1 MSHLEKALAYAQS
14 HKEANL
20 NELKELLRIPSVSTQ
35 PERKADVNAAAAFVA
50 HALQKAGLEHVQIFP
65 TPLHPIVYGDWLH
78 AGANKPTILI
88 YGHYDV
94 QPAEPFEAWLS
105 PPFEPTIR
113 DNYLVARGSAD
124 DKGQVHLNL
133 KAVEAY
139 LQSSGSLPV
148 NVKFLI
154 EGEEEI
160 GGPSLATFIPDH
172 AELLQADVA
181 LISDTAMI
189 SPSQPAIVYGLRGLH
204 VFFLDVTGPDHDLHS
219 GTYGGVVN
227 NPINALCHIISQLK
241 DAEGRVLIPGF
252 YDRVRPLSDEERG
265 LLVQYP
271 RDEARVRQET
281 NAPQVW
287 GEVDF
292 TVNERMGAR
301 PTLDVNGIIGGYTD
315 AGTKNIIPSTVHAK
329 LSIRLVPDQDPDE
342 IAQLVQ
348 QYVAKIAPPSVTVRV
363 TPRGGAPASITDYSI
378 PAMQAARQVLAQVFG
393 NEPILMREGGSIPVV
408 GQFQQFLGIESIL
421 MGFGLPDDRIHS
433 PNERFYLPNYTQG
446 TETVI
451 RFLAAYGGIE

>member
-35 PERKADVNAAAAFVA
+35 PERKDDVTAAANFVA
-50 HALQKAGLEHVQIFP
+50 HALQKVGLEHVQIFP

-78 AGANKPTILI
+78 AGADKPTVLI

-172 AELLQADVA
+172 KELLQADVA

-227 NPINALCHIISQLK
+227 NPINTLCHIISQLK

-265 LLVQYP
+265 LLAQYP

-287 GEVDF
+287 GEADF

-315 AGTKNIIPSTVHAK
+315 AGTKNIIPSSVHAK

-348 QYVAKIAPPSVTVRV
+348 QYVAKIAPPSVTVQV
-363 TPRGGAPASITDYSI
+363 TPRGGAPASITDYSV
-378 PAMQAARQVLAQVFG
+378 PAMQAARQVLAEVFG
-393 NEPILMREGGSIPVV
+393 NEPILIREGGSIPVV
-408 GQFQQFLGIESIL
+408 GQFQQFLGIESLL

-433 PNERFYLPNYTQG
+433 PNERFYLPNYERG
-446 TETVI
+446 IETVI
-451 RFLAAYGGIE
+451 RFLAAYGETG